1 MTEKTFIEDD
11 LKGLEKEIE
20 AAVDRLF
27 VEKGAKPSFT
37 QPSLE
42 SARPEISMEKE
53 KEAERELIPTI
64 PPLASQPAKIL
75 DDLETHLFSLEWE
88 ITQTNLEKT
97 MDQVLHLKE
106 EFKDSPELP
115 SVLQRM
121 AKVLTFMTQNQE
133 KIRPHLLQFL
143 FDSKE
148 TLKLLMRKDGGSDL
162 DTYKKL
168 ALAGIEARFSCLE
181 EFQDIPAVRHP
192 VKVEMPQE
200 TQEVPN
206 PSELYGALL
215 QRMEIFSEKLD
226 QLVDRMD
233 RHLST
238 HAAISERSIS
248 PTPPDRSP
256 SKTKVTLFKIG
267 ERLFGVESDR
277 IEKLFKVPQILSKK
291 IVQQKRLRLKELDI
305 HMVDLENIFC
315 IPSEEGDEEKQVLVF
330 KVNGEYKGILMDG
343 VLNRLSGP
351 LEESGEYNEYVQG
364 MMRWTYQDL
373 PIKIPILDLR
383 KF

>member
-1 MTEKTFIEDD
+1 MAEKTFIEDD

-27 VEKGAKPSFT
+27 VEKGAKPILK
-37 QPSLE
+37 QPTFE
-42 SARPEISMEKE
+42 PTRPELFVEKE
-53 KEAERELIPTI
+53 KEVEREHVPAI
-64 PPLASQPAKIL
+64 PPLATQPTKTL
-75 DDLETHLFSLEWE
+75 EDLETQLFSLEWE

-97 MDQVLHLKE
+97 MEQVLHLKE
-106 EFKDSPELP
+106 EFKDSLELP
-115 SVLQRM
+115 SLLQRM
-121 AKVLTFMTQNQE
+121 ARVLTFMTQNQE

-168 ALAGIEARFSCLE
+168 ALAGIEARFCCLK
-181 EFQDIPAVRHP
+181 EFQDTPSAGHPLSTEIPKH
-192 VKVEMPQE
+192 
-200 TQEVPN
+200 TQEVPK
-206 PSELYGALL
+206 PSELYETLL
-215 QRMEIFSEKLD
+215 QRMEVFSEKLD
-226 QLVDRMD
+226 QLVDKMD

-238 HAAISERSIS
+238 HTTIHERSIS
-248 PTPPDRSP
+248 SPPDRSS

-267 ERLFGVESDR
+267 ERLFGVESDQ
-277 IEKLFKVPQILSKK
+277 IEKLFKVPKILSKK

-305 HMVDLENIFC
+305 RMVDLENIFS
-315 IPSEEGDEEKQVLVF
+315 IPLEEKEEEKQVLVL

-343 VLNRLSGP
+343 ILNRLSGS
-351 LEESGEYNEYVQG
+351 LEESGEFNEFIQG

-383 KF
+383 KL